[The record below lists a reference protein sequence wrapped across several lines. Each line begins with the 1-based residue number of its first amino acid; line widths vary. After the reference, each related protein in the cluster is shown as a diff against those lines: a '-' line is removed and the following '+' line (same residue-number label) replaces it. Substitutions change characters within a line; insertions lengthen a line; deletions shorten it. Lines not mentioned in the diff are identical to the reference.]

1 MPDLPA
7 VYLFTDGGSAH
18 SRKRR
23 LQSFIFCSAFQLRQL
38 SYLVP
43 RLDGVRYTISPGE
56 WGCRFFFR
64 KNRLPSLG
72 SEYLDAAHRAGIT
85 GQAEDAAFQSAGM
98 IRGVCPRPALSTAQW
113 ERRSGTPFRKLAVK
127 CQRACPRREHFRG
140 GA

>member
-23 LQSFIFCSAFQLRQL
+23 LRSFIFCSAFQLRQL

-72 SEYLDAAHRAGIT
+72 SEYLDAALPTDQLPGLRKSVILQFLCRKT
-85 GQAEDAAFQSAGM
+85 G
-98 IRGVCPRPALSTAQW
+98 
-113 ERRSGTPFRKLAVK
+113 RS
-127 CQRACPRREHFRG
+127 
-140 GA
+140 